1 MYCQNCGNQIDE
13 KAVVCPH
20 CGVPVQQARFQSEK
34 SKIAAGLLGIF
45 LGGLG
50 IHKFYL
56 GYKKEGII
64 MLVVSIVGAFLTLG
78 LATSV
83 MGIIGIVEGIVYLVK
98 DDEEFDRTYVKNYKG
113 WF

>member
-1 MYCQNCGNQIDE
+1 MYCTHCGSEIDD
-13 KAVVCPH
+13 KAVVCPN
-20 CGVPVQQARFQSEK
+20 CGVATANAVVKDK

-64 MLVVSIVGAFLTLG
+64 MLVVSLVGIFLTLG
-78 LATSV
+78 IATSAI
-83 MGIIGIVEGIVYLVK
+83 GIIGVIEGIVYLVK
-98 DDEEFDRTYVKNYKG
+98 SDEEFEQTYVKGYHG